1 MSKYTSGDIAFLLVG
16 QYDLTKIST
25 AIEDEV
31 VQDVDD
37 TTGFGM
43 TARQYQQKGIRDY
56 NLTGHTGW
64 YDDSASASDA
74 ALIGLAS
81 GSGTF
86 MMAIQGGTK
95 GSIALCA
102 SGLLKAAYTR
112 QFSVSDFV
120 NANMTLELNGPV
132 DRANVIAPYATQVA
146 SGDTSSSPGYF
157 DLGAPVVATIT
168 ANSLANPT
176 VITTSA
182 AHGFFSGQTVT
193 ISGANSNPTINGT
206 YTVTVTD
213 STHFTIPVN
222 VNVAAGTAGTA
233 TMTPGAAGL
242 RGYMS
247 APFIVWGD
255 RTSLVLSLQDSPDH
269 ITFTDKIAFTSI
281 SGPGTTATS
290 EYKTAAS
297 CNRYLC
303 SKWLWAGGST
313 GQSVTYAMAARALP

>member
-1 MSKYTSGDIAFLLVG
+1 MSKYTSADVAFLLVG
-16 QYDLTKIST
+16 QYDLTKIAT
-25 AIEDEV
+25 KLEDEA

-37 TTGFGM
+37 TTGFGHS
-43 TARQYQQKGIRDY
+43 ARQYQQKGIRDY

-102 SGLLKAAYTR
+102 SGLLKTAYTR
-112 QFSVSDFV
+112 QFAVSDFV

-132 DRANVIAPYATQVA
+132 DRAVVIAPYATQVA
-146 SGDTSSSPGYF
+146 SGDTSSSPGYY

-168 ANSLANPT
+168 ANTIANPT
-176 VITTSA
+176 VVTTSA
-182 AHGFFSGQTVT
+182 AHGFLSGMTVT
-193 ISGANSNPTINGT
+193 FTGSNSTPSLNGT
-206 YTVTVTD
+206 YSITVTD
-213 STHFTIPVN
+213 STHFTVPVN
-222 VNVAAGTAGTA
+222 CTVAGTAGTA

-247 APFIVWGD
+247 APAIVWGD
-255 RTSLVLSLQDSPDH
+255 RTSLVLTLQDSPDH

-303 SKWLWAGGST
+303 SKWLWAGGTT